1 MCAAHPLYTVRDA
14 PCAYPTLNPPGAGA
28 GAGAG
33 AGGGSGRGGAPPPPP
48 PREFAAEQAA
58 LQADLE
64 ALKAR
69 VEGAPPLA
77 SEGPTPAERE
87 AAARRRREREAGRAP
102 RGDKAGP
109 SAREWEAHEAAWERF
124 AASDDLVAA
133 AAAVPWPPGGAE
145 GLVARLAENCAG
157 GDPAALRAAFRRASL
172 RWYPV
177 KFAARF
183 GARLPDPAV
192 RAEVLARAQALAQAL
207 TADLAALRAGR
218 DPPA

>member
-1 MCAAHPLYTVRDA
+1 MIRARLKP
-14 PCAYPTLNPPGAGA
+14 
-28 GAGAG
+28 
-33 AGGGSGRGGAPPPPP
+33 GGGTPNPKTVPPPP

-87 AAARRRREREAGRAP
+87 AAARRRRESEAGRVP

-145 GLVARLAENCAG
+145 GLVARLLAEDCAG

-172 RWYPV
+172 RWHPD

-218 DPPA
+218 PPA